1 MTNPQDPRT
10 PQERAYSLDES
21 HDETRVLHTSDPTEA
36 YGRPQPTQALPPYG
50 QAPGQGYQQ
59 GYQPTQQFSPTEQY
73 RQYQPEQQYQ
83 PTQQYGYG
91 PGGPGVP
98 PGPSPTP
105 EPREPRRRRWLL
117 PALAALVVIALA
129 AVVGYLLSGGS
140 GNDAPTASAP
150 TTAVAPPPAATRTQP
165 PTLEPSLPPTL
176 PLDRLPGGLGDAIGS
191 NGTTIGTITANDGS
205 SITISGIG
213 GTIVTVRMTP
223 ETQIIALAGSSPSAL
238 RVGDT
243 VLAQGTPVRDGEMT
257 ADTIVSATVPGF
269 NRSGN

>member
-21 HDETRVLHTSDPTEA
+21 HETRALHTSDPTEA
-36 YGRPQPTQALPPYG
+36 YGRAEPTQALPPYG
-50 QAPGQGYQQ
+50 QVPGQ
-59 GYQPTQQFSPTEQY
+59 GYQPTQQFSPTEQF
-73 RQYQPEQQYQ
+73 RQHDAPQEYQATQQYQ

-98 PGPSPTP
+98 PGQPPAP
-105 EPREPRRRRWLL
+105 ESREPRRRWLL
-117 PALAALVVIALA
+117 PALGALVVIALA
-129 AVVGYLLSGGS
+129 GVFGYLLSGGS
-140 GNDAPTASAP
+140 GTDSTSASAP
-150 TTAVAPPPAATRTQP
+150 TTRVAPPSATTRTQP
-165 PTLEPSLPPTL
+165 PATEPSLPPTL

-191 NGTTIGTITANDGS
+191 SGTTVGTVTANDGS

-213 GTIVTVRMTP
+213 GAVVTVRLMP
-223 ETQIIALAGSSPSAL
+223 GTQIIALAGSSPSAL

-257 ADTIVSATVPGF
+257 ADTVVSATVPGF
-269 NRSGN
+269 SRSGN